1 MTMLRR
7 SLLLAAVVAAA
18 VALSASPALAG
29 STRTA
34 NTPAQIDAYVAAG
47 TYAKKLA
54 AQYKSATT
62 YLTAALSKKPKVR
75 KPAVVLDIDETSLS
89 NLACLKAAGYELI
102 GLATCVVTKQST
114 AIAPAR
120 AFVKLAQRK
129 GVKVVFIT
137 GRPGSLRAVT
147 LANLK
152 AQGFT
157 GSFQLVTE
165 PAGYKPKSVV
175 PYKSGARRA
184 LAARGYRILENIGD
198 QQSDLAGGY
207 AVRTYK
213 LPNPVYVTA

>member
-1 MTMLRR
+1 M
-7 SLLLAAVVAAA
+7 
-18 VALSASPALAG
+18 
-29 STRTA
+29 
-34 NTPAQIDAYVAAG
+34 
-47 TYAKKLA
+47 
-54 AQYKSATT
+54 
-62 YLTAALSKKPKVR
+62 
-75 KPAVVLDIDETSLS
+75 LDIDDTSLS
-89 NLACLKAAGYELI
+89 NLGCLKAAGYELI
-102 GLATCVVTKQST
+102 GLATCVVNKQGT
-114 AIAPAR
+114 AIRPAR

-165 PAGYKPKSVV
+165 PTDYKPKSVV
-175 PYKSGARRA
+175 PFKSGARRA

-198 QQSDLAGGY
+198 QQSDLTGGY

>member
-7 SLLLAAVVAAA
+7 PLLLATAVVAAL
-18 VALSASPALAG
+18 ALAASPALA

-47 TYAKKLA
+47 TYAKQVA
-54 AQYKSATT
+54 ATYTAATA
-62 YLTAALSKKPKVR
+62 YLTAALAKKPKVR

-89 NLACLKAAGYELI
+89 NLGCLKAAGYELI
-102 GLATCVVTKQST
+102 GLATCAVNKQGT
-114 AIAPAR
+114 AIRPAR
-120 AFVKLAQRK
+120 EFVKLAQRK

-213 LPNPVYVTA
+213 LPNPIYVTA

>member
-1 MTMLRR
+1 MLRR
-7 SLLLAAVVAAA
+7 SLVLAATVAASLA
-18 VALSASPALAG
+18 VAASPALAG
-29 STRTA
+29 SARTA

-54 AQYKSATT
+54 AQYKAATA
-62 YLTAALSKKPKVR
+62 YLTAALAKKPKVR

-137 GRPGSLRAVT
+137 GRPSALRAVT
-147 LANLK
+147 LANLT

-165 PAGYKPKSVV
+165 PAGYKPASVV
-175 PYKSGARRA
+175 PYKSGARRE
-184 LAARGYRILENIGD
+184 LVARGYRILENIGD

-207 AVRTYK
+207 AVKTYK
-213 LPNPVYVTA
+213 LPNPIYVTA